1 MQATLAEIAA
11 WLQAEVLCG
20 QDRLARAIA
29 LCHGADM
36 MSDVLA
42 FSRPASLLL
51 TGLSNPQVVRTAEVA
66 GIAGVIFVRGK
77 RPSEAMV
84 LLAQEFDLPLMV
96 TAYSMFDACGLLFEK
111 GLRGWSLPGGG
122 NDA

>member
-1 MQATLAEIAA
+1 MKASLAEIAV

-20 QDRLARAIA
+20 ADCLVREIT

-66 GIAGVIFVRGK
+66 GIAGVVFVRGK

-84 LLAQEFDLPLMV
+84 ILAQEFDLPLMI
-96 TAYSMFDACGLLFEK
+96 TALSMFDACGVLFEK
-111 GLRGWSLPGGG
+111 GLRGWSLPGDENGS
-122 NDA
+122 